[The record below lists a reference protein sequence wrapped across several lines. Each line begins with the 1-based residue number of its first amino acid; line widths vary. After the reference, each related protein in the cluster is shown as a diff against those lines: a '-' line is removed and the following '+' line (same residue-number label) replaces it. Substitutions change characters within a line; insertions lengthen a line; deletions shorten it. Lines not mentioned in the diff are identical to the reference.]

1 MQNGA
6 GDADIKK
13 PEKVSTVIPQY
24 LQGTDPRSPR
34 DSKIQGGSSPLYK
47 TVQYSGPSAIKES
60 ASVQVQELQMR
71 TADYISSQR
80 TAKRGLRPVGVR
92 NPGPLPSWS
101 NPKASSGHGAAHS
114 GAEPHTWPL

>member
-1 MQNGA
+1 MVQGMQTSKNLRKSLPSSLSICRVLIPGA
-6 GDADIKK
+6 PGIA
-13 PEKVSTVIPQY
+13 
-24 LQGTDPRSPR
+24 RS
-34 DSKIQGGSSPLYK
+34 
-47 TVQYSGPSAIKES
+47 KE
-60 ASVQVQELQMR
+60 AQVQELQMR